1 MPGEG
6 LTIDA
11 VKRTKRAVAG
21 ALGGAL
27 FSLFLAAPAIRPGPP
42 QSAQEPAP
50 PQKVRQPNYDYMSS
64 FMSNRTNP
72 LGLKE
77 DPVARRML
85 GQGSVPWAIRAGSRH
100 ILD

>member
-1 MPGEG
+1 M
-6 LTIDA
+6 
-11 VKRTKRAVAG
+11 KRATRAVAG
-21 ALGGAL
+21 TLAGAV
-27 FSLFLAAPAIRPGPP
+27 FSLFFAASAIRPGPP
-42 QSAQEPAP
+42 QSAQEPP

-64 FMSNRTNP
+64 FLSRSTNP

-77 DPVARRML
+77 DPAVRRML

>member
-1 MPGEG
+1 MD
-6 LTIDA
+6 I
-11 VKRTKRAVAG
+11 VKRTTRAVSGALAG
-21 ALGGAL
+21 AVFG
-27 FSLFLAAPAIRPGPP
+27 LFLAAPAVRPGPP
-42 QSAQEPAP
+42 QSAQEAP
-50 PQKVRQPNYDYMSS
+50 PQKVRQPSYDYMSS

-77 DPVARRML
+77 DRVVRRML